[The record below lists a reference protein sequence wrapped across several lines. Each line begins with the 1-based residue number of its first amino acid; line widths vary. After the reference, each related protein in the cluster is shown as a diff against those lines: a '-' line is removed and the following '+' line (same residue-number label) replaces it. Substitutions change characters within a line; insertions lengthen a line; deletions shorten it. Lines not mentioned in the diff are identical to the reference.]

1 MGVCADSYV
10 WLDANVIADVDQRIV
25 KYRHTIR
32 SSECEQATMI
42 EMVGDEG
49 DLLAVHIY
57 TISDKYVR
65 SPTTEERSLYFY
77 TLSKFSQH
85 LSCYVHAAA
94 FHRLQ
99 STVVR
104 DRLVVEILKLFAGL

>member
-1 MGVCADSYV
+1 MVC
-10 WLDANVIADVDQRIV
+10 
-25 KYRHTIR
+25 K
-32 SSECEQATMI
+32 
-42 EMVGDEG
+42 EG
-49 DLLAVHIY
+49 GLLAVHIHA
-57 TISDKYVR
+57 ISDEYVR
-65 SPTTEERSLYFY
+65 SPTAEERGLYFY

-99 STVVR
+99 STVVG